1 MEKRSFRK
9 IIIFLFIILLAS
21 ANLVFAES
29 QEDTIYIL
37 PLREEITKAS
47 SRYVDQAIK
56 EAEDLGASQIVLDLD
71 TYGGLVDGAEEIKN
85 LLLDSSLPTACYINS
100 KAESAGVLI
109 SLACD
114 KIYMSPRGTIGSAET
129 IPNTEK
135 ILSMWKALLRNTA
148 QVQGRDPEI
157 FEAMADKDIEI
168 SGISQKGTLLNLT
181 AKEAEDL
188 KVSDGT
194 EKDLDDLIKS
204 LGYTSYTKVYASED
218 WATKFAKTISQQWV
232 SSILIVLAFVG
243 LVVELLM
250 PGFGIPGIISLVSFA
265 LFFGSN
271 LMVGNAS
278 WISLIC
284 FMVGA
289 VLIVVELFVPGFGLP
304 GIAGITLSIIG
315 LATSM
320 ASLQQALTSIV
331 IAIVVT
337 ILVIYLIFKFGL
349 NSRTFN
355 KITLNTSIKGTSGP
369 DKKAENVEIKVGDRG
384 KTLTMLRPYGFIET
398 NGIKFDASSES
409 TFIDKDRTVE
419 VIKLHGN
426 TIIVKE
432 I

>member
-1 MEKRSFRK
+1 MGKRSLKK
-9 IIIFLFIILLAS
+9 IIIFLFIILLATS
-21 ANLVFAES
+21 NLVFAEAK
-29 QEDTIYIL
+29 EDTIYIL
-37 PLREEITKAS
+37 PLKEEITKAS

-56 EAEDLGASQIVLDLD
+56 EAEDLGASHLIVDLD

-85 LLLDSSLPTACYINS
+85 SLLDSSLSTTCYINS

-109 SLACD
+109 SLSCD
-114 KIYMSPRGTIGSAET
+114 HIYMSPRGTIGSAET

-135 ILSMWKALLRNTA
+135 VLSMWKSLIRNTA

-157 FEAMADKDIEI
+157 FEAMADSQMDLP
-168 SGISQKGTLLNLT
+168 GISPKGSLLNLT

-194 EKDLDDLIKS
+194 AKDLDDLIKT
-204 LGYTSYTKVYASED
+204 LGFQSYSKVYASED
-218 WATKFAKTISQQWV
+218 WATKFAKSISKQWV

-250 PGFGIPGIISLVSFA
+250 PGFGVPGIISLVSFA

-284 FMVGA
+284 FIVGA
-289 VLIVVELFVPGFGLP
+289 VLIVVELFIPGFGLP

-337 ILVIYLIFKFGL
+337 SGVIYLIFKFGL
-349 NSRTFN
+349 NSRTFSN
-355 KITLNTSIKGTSGP
+355 ITLTTAIKGTSGP
-369 DKKAENVEIKVGDRG
+369 DKKVDDAKIKIGDRG
-384 KTLTMLRPYGFIET
+384 KTLTMLRPYGFIEI

-409 TFIDKDRTVE
+409 TFINKDRTVE